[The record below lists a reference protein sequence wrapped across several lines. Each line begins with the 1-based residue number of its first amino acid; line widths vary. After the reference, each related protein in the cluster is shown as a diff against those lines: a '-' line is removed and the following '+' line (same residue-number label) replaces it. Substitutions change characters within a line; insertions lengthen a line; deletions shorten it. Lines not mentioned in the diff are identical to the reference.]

1 MGKRMII
8 ALSGTPGTGKTA
20 VSEQLRK
27 KGYKVI
33 DINKIAQEQN
43 FFTEYDRSRETHE
56 VDLGGLNEYLRKELP
71 ELAASGST
79 PLFLEGHLAHLFDFI
94 DFVIILRCALDVLQ
108 ERLNSKNWHEKKILE
123 NLEAEALDVI
133 TIEAVEKYGE
143 DKVFEVDTSNV
154 SIDIVLEKIQKII
167 EGDTDEFKPGKI
179 DWSEEILKW
188 Y

>member
-1 MGKRMII
+1 MSMII

-27 KGYKVI
+27 NNYKVL
-33 DINKIAQEQN
+33 DINKIAKEQN
-43 FFTEYDRSRETHE
+43 FLVSYDKSRDTHE
-56 VDLGGLNEYLRKELP
+56 VDLDGLNEYFHQELDRS
-71 ELAASGST
+71 ELEGS
-79 PLFLEGHLAHLFDFI
+79 PPIFLEGHLAHLI
-94 DFVIILRCALDVLQ
+94 DNIDGVIVLRCHPQILK
-108 ERLNSKNWHEKKILE
+108 ERLQTKNWSETKIRE

-133 TIEAVEKYGE
+133 TIEAVEKHGE

-154 SIDIVLEKIQKII
+154 NIDIVSKKIQRII
-167 EGDTDEFKPGKI
+167 DGETEEFKPGKV